1 MNPLKKAYCRIFQN
15 IFKFALPV
23 LPYRNPK
30 IIGSVRG
37 IPEVLEKR
45 GYNNVL
51 IITDTGIRSL
61 GLTERLEQTLKRN
74 CISYQIYDKTVAN
87 PTTVNV
93 DEALHMYL
101 DNAARRSSALAAV
114 PAWTVQKLPQPALPN
129 RTSLWHR

>member
-87 PTTVNV
+87 PTT
-93 DEALHMYL
+93 
-101 DNAARRSSALAAV
+101 ARQSSALAAV

>member
-51 IITDTGIRSL
+51 IITD
-61 GLTERLEQTLKRN
+61 
-74 CISYQIYDKTVAN
+74 A
-87 PTTVNV
+87 
-93 DEALHMYL
+93 
-101 DNAARRSSALAAV
+101 ALALQN
-114 PAWTVQKLPQPALPN
+114 AWSRL
-129 RTSLWHR
+129 

>member
-101 DNAARRSSALAAV
+101 DNDCIFSLLAAS
-114 PAWTVQKLPQPALPN
+114 QN
-129 RTSLWHR
+129 SI